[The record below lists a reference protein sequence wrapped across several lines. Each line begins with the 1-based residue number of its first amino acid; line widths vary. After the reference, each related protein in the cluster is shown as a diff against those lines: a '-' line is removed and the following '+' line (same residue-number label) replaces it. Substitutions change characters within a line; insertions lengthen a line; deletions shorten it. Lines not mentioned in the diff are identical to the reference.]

1 MNDLLKRLRART
13 VPQWTHAT
21 CGTPVMHGHKPDP
34 LCLEAA
40 DRLDQIRVLVEAV
53 RDANARACSAGDR
66 WHLSTEAQGQAW
78 IRLMEAL

>member
-1 MNDLLKRLRART
+1 MNDLIKRLRART
-13 VPQWTHAT
+13 VPMWTHAT

-53 RDANARACSAGDR
+53 RAAVRQHIGQKCRHARAGV
-66 WHLSTEAQGQAW
+66 HEAQ
-78 IRLMEAL
+78 RSS